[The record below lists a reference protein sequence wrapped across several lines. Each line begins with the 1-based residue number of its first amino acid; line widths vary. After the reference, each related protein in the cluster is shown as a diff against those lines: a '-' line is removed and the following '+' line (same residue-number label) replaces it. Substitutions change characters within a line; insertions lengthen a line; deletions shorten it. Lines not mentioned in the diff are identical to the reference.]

1 MTHRPPRTV
10 RRRLYFSLGLYGF
23 YWILVTARELRTAG
37 VPSAPSRG
45 QWVTWFLLFALTPV
59 IAVVAFRNL
68 WLITGDLTFSLSVTG
83 HLVALP
89 LLGVLY
95 ACLRTRR
102 AVYDYLEETP
112 SLRRE
117 WVEGPG
123 KLRCPV
129 VYWQE
134 RLNARRDAPRE
145 KED

>member
-1 MTHRPPRTV
+1 MTRRRPRTV
-10 RRRLYFSLGLYGF
+10 RWLLCFSLGLYGF
-23 YWILVTARELRTAG
+23 YWILATARELRTAG
-37 VPSAPSRG
+37 VETAPSRA
-45 QWVTWFLLFALTPV
+45 QWMSWFLLFGLTPV
-59 IAVVAFRNL
+59 IAAVAFENL

-83 HLVALP
+83 YLVALP

-102 AVYDYLEETP
+102 AIYDYLDETP

-134 RLNARRDAPRE
+134 RLNARR
-145 KED
+145 